1 MASRAIRGRRMRML
15 NDLGFGEISRIY
27 VTEAGSVRK
36 LCQMLFEPRYEGE
49 EVGCS
54 SFYDWLRK
62 NNYQE
67 IWKETVKVREML
79 LKEAIV
85 QVPEDHDWDFW
96 QLQATLEVSARTTR
110 SHAPALG
117 SQNAVLS
124 P

>member
-1 MASRAIRGRRMRML
+1 MRML

-85 QVPEDHDWDFW
+85 QVPESHDWSFW
-96 QLQATLEVSARTTR
+96 QVQATLEVCARE
-110 SHAPALG
+110 A
-117 SQNAVLS
+117 QND
-124 P
+124 